1 MSANISQIP
10 IKSSIYLAQ
19 CTLYINCNALIS
31 TLLSDVNVDIIS
43 SISSDPCFFWPI
55 LIKDSFAARPK
66 KATHGRLLDLV
77 ARHKA
82 TQSCT
87 QPPHLYL
94 LSLQVL
100 NNFSC
105 LVANSYSTLICW
117 IHQGLAHLSMPLK
130 GNVEFKSQPFP
141 LRQLL
146 ICQNRS
152 AKWRLESMMGL
163 KYIYWRVSCWNM
175 VFKEEWLTQ
184 SILTDKLILIA
195 EAKVISRTWFPRGV
209 AGKGTDRRAARIS
222 AEYAKVAKV
231 QCAIRWVPN
240 FCEWE
245 WRVADAQ
252 MQIGKI

>member
-1 MSANISQIP
+1 MSMS
-10 IKSSIYLAQ
+10 
-19 CTLYINCNALIS
+19 TLYHQSQATHVS
-31 TLLSDVNVDIIS
+31 FGQS
-43 SISSDPCFFWPI
+43 
-55 LIKDSFAARPK
+55 SFAARPK

-105 LVANSYSTLICW
+105 LVANSYSTIICW
-117 IHQGLAHLSMPLK
+117 IHQKLS
-130 GNVEFKSQPFP
+130 
-141 LRQLL
+141 

-252 MQIGKI
+252 MQMGKI